1 MGKTKILVVDDEKKV
16 GDIIQKLLVAKHY
29 RVFRAATPEEA
40 IEVITKKHPHL
51 VFLDIRLGNVSGLDL
66 LPKLKELDKKLKII
80 VLTGLEDEET
90 IRRAKAQ
97 GADDFIAKPFD
108 LELLDRIIHHTLS
121 RLSASRK
128 SRKENKTTV
137 PRKPQGHRQTLDRLN
152 IWKKTVREK

>member
-16 GDIIQKLLVAKHY
+16 GDIIQKLLVAKNY

-51 VFLDIRLGNVSGLDL
+51 VFLDIRLDNVSGLDL
-66 LPKLKELDKKLKII
+66 LPKLKELDKKLKVI

-97 GADDFIAKPFD
+97 GADGFMAKPFD
-108 LELLDRIIHHTLS
+108 LELLDRIIPQALS
-121 RLSASRK
+121 QLSTRIK
-128 SRKENKTTV
+128 VRKENKTV
-137 PRKPQGHRQTLDRLN
+137 VSKSPSN
-152 IWKKTVREK
+152 